1 MNLKDED
8 RVEDA
13 DRIENEI
20 NDENNDNEGLTEDV
34 VSDSEVITE
43 DELNDSEDDLSGD
56 EMVDTEDGQDT
67 QLVEETEVLEQ
78 LPKKKINFKK
88 IAAIGLSVILIATA
102 GTFGYKE
109 FDQQSKSYAVTF
121 EGKKYSVED
130 YKLYLLFQG
139 EAEDAQK
146 NALAALTDSLII
158 KKNAVDQGIKLTD
171 AENKQVLEDTKN
183 LKEIVASNG
192 QVMPNVTEERLVE
205 IVSSNM
211 YFSKILDAQ
220 SKAYKV
226 DEADFTKE
234 FDNYL
239 VNSKQDYMDV
249 KLKYIVTK
257 TKEEAT
263 AARSKAQSGTPID
276 EVIKKYSFDFD
287 PAKGVQVIP
296 MKSIQLSPE
305 DLEAVLKL
313 KVSGLTDV
321 IALEGAFVVFYVNEM
336 NIPTEQQVKDNFRKA
351 YTQKNA
357 YEILQADLIKWRGAT
372 EVKVNQKA
380 LDALK

>member
-13 DRIENEI
+13 DKVEDKFEDKFEDEIEEKFEDEI
-20 NDENNDNEGLTEDV
+20 NDNEGLTEDV
-34 VSDSEVITE
+34 VSDNE
-43 DELNDSEDDLSGD
+43 DNQDI
-56 EMVDTEDGQDT
+56 DTG
-67 QLVEETEVLEQ
+67 EETEVLEQ

-88 IAAIGLSVILIATA
+88 IAAIGLSIILIATA

-109 FDQQSKSYAVTF
+109 FDKQSKLYAVTF

-139 EAEDAQK
+139 EAKEAEK

-158 KKNAVDQGIKLTD
+158 KKTALEQGIKLTE

-183 LKEIVASNG
+183 LKEIVVSNG
-192 QVMPNVTEERLVE
+192 QVMPNITEERLVE

-257 TKEEAT
+257 TKEEAA

-287 PAKGVQVIP
+287 PAKGVQVIS
-296 MKSIQLSPE
+296 MKNIQLSPE
-305 DLEAVLKL
+305 NLAAVLKL
-313 KVSGLTDV
+313 KVAGLTDV
-321 IALEGAFVVFYVNEM
+321 ISLDGAFVVFYVNEM
-336 NIPTEQQVKDNFRKA
+336 NVPTNQQVKDNFRKA

-357 YEILQADLIKWRGAT
+357 YELLQADLIKWRVASN
-372 EVKVNQKA
+372 VKVNQKA
-380 LDALK
+380 IDALK

>member
-13 DRIENEI
+13 DRIEDQI
-20 NDENNDNEGLTEDV
+20 NDNEGLTEEV
-34 VSDSEVITE
+34 VSDSEVIVK
-43 DELNDSEDDLSGD
+43 DEMNDSEDHLIED
-56 EMVDTEDGQDT
+56 ELVDNEDGQET
-67 QLVEETEVLEQ
+67 QMVEETEEIEQ

-88 IAAIGLSVILIATA
+88 IAAIGLSVILLATA

-109 FDQQSKSYAVTF
+109 FDKQSKSYAVTF
-121 EGKKYSVED
+121 DGKKYSVED

-139 EAEDAQK
+139 ESKEAQK

-158 KKNAVDQGIKLTD
+158 KKNAVEQGIKLTD

-183 LKEIVASNG
+183 LKEIVATNG

-220 SKAYKV
+220 SKSYKV
-226 DEADFTKE
+226 DEVDFTKE
-234 FDNYL
+234 FENYL
-239 VNSKQDYMDV
+239 VNAKQDYMDV

-276 EVIKKYSFDFD
+276 DVIKKYSFDFD

-305 DLEAVLKL
+305 DLAAVLKL
-313 KVSGLTDV
+313 KVSGLTNV
-321 IALEGAFVVFYVNEM
+321 IALDGAFVVFYVNEM
-336 NIPTEQQVKDNFRKA
+336 NIPTNQQVKDNFRKS

-357 YEILQADLIKWRGAT
+357 YEVLQADLIKWRGAT

-380 LDALK
+380 LDALN

>member
-13 DRIENEI
+13 DRIEDQI
-20 NDENNDNEGLTEDV
+20 NNNEGLTEEV
-34 VSDSEVITE
+34 VSDSEVIAQ
-43 DELNDSEDDLSGD
+43 DEMNDSEDHLIED
-56 EMVDTEDGQDT
+56 ELIDNEDGQDT
-67 QLVEETEVLEQ
+67 QMVEETEVVEQ

-88 IAAIGLSVILIATA
+88 IAAIGLSVILLATA

-109 FDQQSKSYAVTF
+109 FDKQSKSYAVTF
-121 EGKKYSVED
+121 DGKKYSVED

-139 EAEDAQK
+139 ESKEAQK

-183 LKEIVASNG
+183 LKEIVATNG

-234 FDNYL
+234 FENYL
-239 VNSKQDYMDV
+239 VNAKQDYMDV
-249 KLKYIVTK
+249 NLKYIVTK

-305 DLEAVLKL
+305 DLAAVLKL
-313 KVSGLTDV
+313 KVSGLTNV
-321 IALEGAFVVFYVNEM
+321 IALDGAFVVFYVNEM
-336 NIPTEQQVKDNFRKA
+336 NIPTNQQVKDNFRKA

-357 YEILQADLIKWRGAT
+357 YEVLQADLIKWRGAT

-380 LDALK
+380 LDALN